1 MPGGSVLVRHGKTS
15 LLRQILLQR
24 MEKRLRQI
32 LLRQILLRQTEKIFR
47 FRCFCAKI
55 KRRPVMKDRNIW
67 NGG

>member
-32 LLRQILLRQTEKIFR
+32 LLRQILLRQTEK
-47 FRCFCAKI
+47 
-55 KRRPVMKDRNIW
+55 NIQIPLFLC
-67 NGG
+67 